1 MNYQAMARA
10 LAVLF
15 SLVWIVLVLM
25 AFSVVGLSIR
35 MLMNMS
41 FLVSLLSA
49 LIIPIAVVWGLFI
62 YFNK

>member
-1 MNYQAMARA
+1 
-10 LAVLF
+10 
-15 SLVWIVLVLM
+15 LVLM